1 MALSKTSILIREVAM
16 LVVITSFMMAPNF
29 LPDAEGWSN
38 TDRSHQRVGT
48 LHVDGI
54 LQQVSPGPAWKI
66 YFKFSSTTWVKH
78 CFKSAMF
85 AYILKNPEELIC

>member
-1 MALSKTSILIREVAM
+1 MALSKTSILIREVAIQ
-16 LVVITSFMMAPNF
+16 VVITSLMVVPDF

-54 LQQVSPGPAWKI
+54 L
-66 YFKFSSTTWVKH
+66 
-78 CFKSAMF
+78 
-85 AYILKNPEELIC
+85 

>member
-66 YFKFSSTTWVKH
+66 YFKFSSTTWGKH
-78 CFKSAMF
+78 
-85 AYILKNPEELIC
+85 

>member
-38 TDRSHQRVGT
+38 TDRRHQRVGT
-48 LHVDGI
+48 LHVDGV
-54 LQQVSPGPAWKI
+54 L
-66 YFKFSSTTWVKH
+66 
-78 CFKSAMF
+78 
-85 AYILKNPEELIC
+85 